1 MNDIKQRFRVIPV
14 IDLKD
19 NIVVHAVKG
28 ERDRYQPLKSLLT
41 SSTECAVV
49 VADLMRKLE
58 LQEFYLA
65 DLDAIISSGE
75 CNQFHLIPS
84 KSNSGFNSVSM
95 MVDAGITNT
104 NSALKALE
112 SGIDRV
118 VIGTETLNSI
128 DALREITSNIEA
140 HRLVVSIDVQDNLVL
155 SPNME
160 LAKLTP
166 PEAILE
172 ISKTGIR
179 EFILLQL
186 SRVGTGSGIDRELIR
201 KCLEAC
207 NQSLIWRNLPA
218 TLVLGGGVSEY
229 EDLRWLAANGV
240 SGVLVATAL
249 HNGTFDQEMIKQL
262 NS

>member
-1 MNDIKQRFRVIPV
+1 MKVIKQRFRVIPV

-19 NIVVHAVKG
+19 GMVVHGVKG
-28 ERDRYQPLKSLLT
+28 ERDKYQPLKSLLT
-41 SSTECAVV
+41 SSTECKVV
-49 VADLMRKLE
+49 VADLMRKLS

-75 CNQFHLIPS
+75 HNQFQLIPS
-84 KSNSGFNSVSM
+84 KNNSGFNLVSM
-95 MVDAGITNT
+95 MVDAGITDKA
-104 NSALKALE
+104 SALKALE

-118 VIGTETLNSI
+118 VIGTETLQSLG
-128 DALREITSNIEA
+128 ALREITSNIES
-140 HRLVVSIDVQDNLVL
+140 HRLVASIDVQDNRVL
-155 SPNME
+155 SPNKG

-186 SRVGTGSGIDRELIR
+186 SRVGTGSGVDRKLIL

-207 NQSLIWRNLPA
+207 DQSHSFSHLPA

-240 SGVLVATAL
+240 GGVLIATAL
-249 HNGTFDQEMIKQL
+249 HNGSIDQKMIQQL